1 MTLPPLTPSADTTW
15 IRRISADRERAGRN
29 QTPEQRAITDEV
41 MRRALDAG
49 AVGFALTG
57 STARRRRT
65 PISDLDYHVIGDRP
79 DVSDLSAEVDVVAT
93 RPEHLRDRL
102 LDGDDFVQWTVR
114 LGCIL
119 YDAGSLFE
127 ASRLIA
133 SHSLWPDPQRKLDLA
148 ERLHAETLRLLRIG
162 DREAA
167 QEQLRA
173 MLTTTARGLLLR
185 AGVFPLARDELASQ
199 LNGSGYAPLA
209 RALSSTIYE
218 TPTLER
224 LSRHLQTGVESFQTS
239 KSPAPA

>member
-1 MTLPPLTPSADTTW
+1 MTLPPLRGSAHTRW
-15 IRRISADRERAGRN
+15 AQRISADREQAVRN
-29 QTPEQRAITDEV
+29 QTPEQRAITAEV
-41 MRRALDAG
+41 KRRAVDAG

-65 PISDLDYHVIGDRP
+65 PFSDLDYHVIGDRP
-79 DVSDLSAEVDVVAT
+79 DVSDLSAEIDVVAT

-102 LDGDDFVQWTVR
+102 LNGDDFVQWTVR

-119 YDAGSLFE
+119 YDVGPLCE

-133 SHSLWPDPQRKLDLA
+133 NHNLWPDPQRKLDLA
-148 ERLHAETLRLLRIG
+148 ERLHAETRRLLRIG

-199 LNGSGYAPLA
+199 LDGCGYASLA

-218 TPTLER
+218 TPTLEL
-224 LSRHLQTGVESFQTS
+224 LSRHLQTGVDSLQTS
-239 KSPAPA
+239 KSPAAA